1 LRSTHL
7 LPAGSIIIIFIVSIV
22 LIVTVADVII
32 IIIIVIIIVIL
43 IIISLSLL
51 FLTSLLCS
59 AVCSMRVFQDDW
71 AMPVNAPV
79 ICLGLC
85 KQSRLSGC

>member
-1 LRSTHL
+1 MRSMHL
-7 LPAGSIIIIFIVSIV
+7 LPAGSIVIIVTVSIV
-22 LIVTVADVII
+22 LIVTVIDVII
-32 IIIIVIIIVIL
+32 IIIIIVIQNML
-43 IIISLSLL
+43 ITSSSLL

-59 AVCSMRVFQDDW
+59 AVCSMRVFQIDW
-71 AMPVNAPV
+71 AMPVSAPV